1 MLLQDFPQAK
11 VFLSLDLNT
20 SVELMLKIEAKMQ
33 IGKYHSLTFISIYLA
48 SNLRISFML

>member
-1 MLLQDFPQAK
+1 MAKNVTITFQVLQDFPQAK

-33 IGKYHSLTFISIYLA
+33 IGKYH
-48 SNLRISFML
+48 